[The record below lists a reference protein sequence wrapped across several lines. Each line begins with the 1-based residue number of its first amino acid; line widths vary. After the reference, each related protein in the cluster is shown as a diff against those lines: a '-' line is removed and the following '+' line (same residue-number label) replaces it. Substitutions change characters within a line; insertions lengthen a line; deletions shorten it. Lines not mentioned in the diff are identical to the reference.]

1 MNEIIESVKGFLQTG
16 YNRYILIGV
25 IAVLVIA
32 IILIVASAKKKAVE
46 RKVAKEE
53 EEAMLNGETY
63 AAASILD
70 VELSPIDEETIMHD
84 NSAVVVKKGVAQS
97 EQTVIMT
104 PVREKKRPIRKSKL
118 AKEHVPQEKKSSFGE
133 PNPSAND
140 GKLPGTIAIY
150 RDNGGKFRFRVRS
163 SNGCTV
169 GHSQGYTAKATC
181 KSGIKA
187 VENAAQIATVVDTT
201 VNPGYVRA
209 IGKAVFEIYRD
220 NEDKF
225 RFRLVAANASNVL
238 ASQGY
243 TAKANCL
250 KGVESIKRIAEYHET
265 VDETK

>member
-1 MNEIIESVKGFLQTG
+1 MNEVFESVKTFIETG
-16 YNRYILIGV
+16 YNRYILIAAA
-25 IAVLVIA
+25 IVLLIA

-53 EEAMLNGETY
+53 
-63 AAASILD
+63 AAALLEGNNDSYTSIED
-70 VELSPIDEETIMHD
+70 IELSPIVEEEVMHD
-84 NSAVVVKKGVAQS
+84 NGAVVVKSGNSKS

-104 PVREKKRPIRKSKL
+104 PVREKKRPVRKSKT
-118 AKEHVPQEKKSSFGE
+118 ATEHLPAEKKSSFGE
-133 PNPSAND
+133 PNPSPED
-140 GKLPGTIAIY
+140 GKLPGTFCIY

-169 GHSQGYTAKATC
+169 GHSQGYVAKATC

-187 VENAAQIATVVDTT
+187 VEHAAVNAIVVDTT
-201 VNPGYVRA
+201 VNSNYVRA

-243 TAKANCL
+243 TSKANCL
-250 KGVESIKRIAEYHET
+250 KGVESIKRISEYHKTE
-265 VDETK
+265 DETL